1 MTVTQ
6 RLMSPG
12 TFSLKLRDDTPFS
25 IISAIDRGD
34 HVVVLPTRLDPIGG
48 FSDASLLAAATDG
61 GYTGVLTN
69 QTSPTDLAGHGLE
82 WWMGTPKGYG
92 VGTSGTQGLLTTA
105 VSQTAATLS
114 TWVTALCPP
123 SLTVGTVTNTGLST
137 LSNAYQ
143 GLTRREALASVCM
156 LLGAEYRINADGT
169 IDAADPDLL
178 FTSTPTVVVTRRP
191 GSAEPHITGI
201 NGSTIV
207 TAVDVDDYFSKAVV
221 VTKGTG
227 AAATATTVSG
237 SAFGLDLLGN
247 TVYVERYIDAPDVSA
262 SLATLLGNAAL
273 AKFNTERRELTLR
286 SSTYNITR
294 DVRPGDTVWV
304 YDQIAG
310 LTDAANQ
317 VVYRGDLLTPLALR
331 VMGLTWPVERGMG
344 VYARRT
350 TGAGTA
356 TWTDLSDYVV
366 WETGEVT
373 WEVGAPRRKLVGSK
387 AEFRE
392 VSTAT
397 LGVNPDIAQRL
408 AGGTPTGYVAST
420 SQTTTAWTNN
430 TATETAITSVGI
442 STALSTSRRY
452 KLVFNGR
459 FSTSVA
465 GDQVIVRFYE
475 NGTQRKAALA
485 DLIVAGRSYTVHHE
499 WVFTPASASSVTY
512 DVYGA
517 RAAGTGNVAAV
528 ASATTTIDF
537 WIEDLGPT

>member
-1 MTVTQ
+1 MTITK
-6 RLMSPG
+6 RLMLPG
-12 TFSLKLRDDTPFS
+12 TWGVSLVSATPDS
-25 IISAIDRGD
+25 ITSEIS
-34 HVVVLPTRLDPIGG
+34 RLDHIVVTSAPLMPAQG
-48 FSDASLLAAATDG
+48 FSDANILDSALYVGVITKTPSATE
-61 GYTGVLTN
+61 
-69 QTSPTDLAGHGLE
+69 LAGHGLE

-105 VSQTAATLS
+105 VAQTTATLS
-114 TWVTALCPP
+114 TWVTALLPP
-123 SLTVGTVTNTGLST
+123 SLSAGTVTNTGLST
-137 LSNAYQ
+137 LTNTYQ
-143 GLTRREALASVCM
+143 GMTRREALANVCA
-156 LLGAEYRINADGT
+156 LLGAEFRINTDGSV
-169 IDAADPDLL
+169 DAADPDLL
-178 FTSTPTVVVTRRP
+178 FVSTPRVIVTRKP
-191 GSAEPHITGI
+191 EATDSGLVGL
-201 NGSTIV
+201 NGSTIM
-207 TAVDVDDYFSKAVV
+207 TSTDVDDFFSKAIV

-227 AAATATTVSG
+227 AAATATTVTG
-237 SAFGLDLLGN
+237 SSSYKDLLGN
-247 TVYVERYIDAPDVSA
+247 TVHVERYIDAPA
-262 SLATLLGNAAL
+262 ALAANATTIGNAAL
-273 AKFNTERRELTLR
+273 AKFNSERRDLTLR
-286 SSTYNITR
+286 SSTY
-294 DVRPGDTVWV
+294 DVTTHVEPGDTIYVW
-304 YDQIAG
+304 DQVEG
-310 LTDAANQ
+310 LVDANNQ
-317 VVYRGDLLTPLALR
+317 VMFCGEPISPLALR
-331 VMGLTWPVERGMG
+331 VTGLTFPIERGMG
-344 VYARRT
+344 VYVRRSSD
-350 TGAGTA
+350 GSYIDL
-356 TWTDLSDYVV
+356 TDFVA
-366 WETGEVT
+366 WETGDVS

-387 AEFRE
+387 AEFSG
-392 VSTAT
+392 VSSAT